1 MRWFSPVW
9 KVSFGL
15 VLLTVSLL
23 MIGDLIGVVPN
34 TEKGLLEGRSKFC
47 ESLAVQF
54 SLAFSRGDVELIKA
68 TLDALVE
75 REDEVLSAALRN
87 AGGRLFAQAGDH
99 KHNWVD
105 IPLDKSTATHVQV
118 PIFHNSR
125 RLGTVEVVF
134 ERPQLSAN
142 RFGFGASL
150 VTMVAFLAL
159 TSFFSY
165 LLFLKRTLREL
176 DPRSVIPERVKSAF
190 NALAEGLVILDEK
203 EQILLANTSFAD
215 KIEVPAE
222 NLLGRKLSYLSWI
235 RDGDKERRLPWLA
248 VLANEKLKTGIP
260 LKYETRRGGM
270 RTFMVNTSPV
280 TDAKGAIRGAL
291 ATFDDL
297 TDLESKQFQLTHTIA
312 NLQQSRKELQA
323 KTVELEYLATR
334 DPLTGCLNRRA
345 FLEKAERMFLEAMQ
359 NGAALACVMVDID
372 HFKSINDQF
381 GHAVGDKVI
390 QLVSGELRANARPDD
405 IVGRYGGEEFCI
417 MLPRVGWIHAIAIAE
432 RLRLKVK
439 STTKER
445 FTGSVRVTASFGV
458 VGIRPEIASPAELIN
473 LADKALYLAKENGRN
488 RVIAWENRH
497 TCEQLS
503 APADD
508 ASHAPTPTSEV
519 ATRSVDVD
527 DGSANPNKPGQ
538 EDDDLRTLQ
547 KRVTELEEELLY
559 NQEMLTQQQG
569 QDPVTGLPNRLL
581 FRDRVSRAL
590 AQGQRYERVAA
601 VIILDIDM
609 FQRINDALGFVIGD
623 QLLKKASERLV
634 GLLRSTDT
642 VALMDSDLESS
653 TVSRTGADE
662 FGILLTE
669 LKDTDTV
676 TWVVKRILDEMAA
689 PLEIDGHEI
698 FITCS
703 AGISLYPYDGDDPD
717 VLLQN
722 ANAARY
728 NAKQRFSR
736 NSFTFYSEDLNQ
748 TSYKQLWL
756 ESQLHHALELEE
768 LSLQYQPRLDL
779 KTGKITGMEALVR
792 WNNPKLGFV
801 SPNEFIPLAEHTGL
815 IHEIG
820 DWIMQSACAQA
831 KRWEDAGFADVSVAV
846 NLSAVQF
853 RQKDLHER
861 IVTIVTESG
870 LEPRH
875 LEVEITETVVMDNHQ
890 IAIETLSALNKA
902 GIRIAIDDFGTGY
915 SSLAY
920 LRHLPVSTLKID
932 RSFLSDAVPDR
943 QDELIINAII
953 SMAHSMGLTVVAEGV
968 ENNTQRT
975 FVTGLQCDE
984 MQGFLFSKAV
994 SEEEALALLR
1004 THNIADVI
1012 VHDEIKTA
1020 F

>member
-1 MRWFSPVW
+1 MKWFRPVW

-23 MIGDLIGVVPN
+23 MVGDLIGLVPDS
-34 TEKGLLEGRSKFC
+34 EKGLLEGRGKFC

-54 SLAFSRGDVELIKA
+54 SLAFSRGDVELVRA
-68 TLDALVE
+68 TLDTLVK
-75 REDEVLSAALRN
+75 REDDILSAAIRN
-87 AGGRLFAQAGDH
+87 AGGRVLAQAGDH
-99 KHNWVD
+99 KSNWVS

-118 PIFHNSR
+118 PIFHESR

-134 ERPQLSAN
+134 ERPLTSAN
-142 RFGFGASL
+142 TLGFGSSL
-150 VTMVAFLAL
+150 INLIAFLAL

-190 NALAEGLVILDEK
+190 NALAEGLVIIDEK

-215 KIEVPAE
+215 KIEVPAHK
-222 NLLGRKLSYLSWI
+222 LLGHKLSYLSWK
-235 RDGDKERRLPWLA
+235 RDGDQKRRLPWVA
-248 VLANEKLKTGIP
+248 VLANEKLKTGVP
-260 LKYETRRGGM
+260 LKYETQRGGM

-297 TDLESKQFQLTHTIA
+297 TDLESKQLQLTSTID
-312 NLQQSRKELQA
+312 NLQQSRKELQE

-334 DPLTGCLNRRA
+334 DALTGCLNRRA
-345 FLEKAERMFLEAMQ
+345 FLEKAEQMHLEAMQ
-359 NGAALACVMVDID
+359 NGKDMACIMVDID
-372 HFKSINDQF
+372 HFKSVNDQF

-417 MLPRVGWIHAIAIAE
+417 ILPGVNCANTVNIAE

-458 VGIRPEIASPAELIN
+458 AGINADVPSPAELIN
-473 LADKALYLAKENGRN
+473 LADKALYIAKENGRN
-488 RVIAWENRH
+488 RVIAWDGHN
-497 TCEQLS
+497 TQEQLS
-503 APADD
+503 APGHDAQDEIAPKTGTDEQLADD
-508 ASHAPTPTSEV
+508 PRV
-519 ATRSVDVD
+519 FV
-527 DGSANPNKPGQ
+527 NPNNAVQ
-538 EDDDLRTLQ
+538 FDDELQ
-547 KRVTELEEELLY
+547 KLQSRIIELEEELLY
-559 NQEMLTQQQG
+559 NQEMLTQQEG

-590 AQGQRYERVAA
+590 AQGQRYERIAA
-601 VIILDIDM
+601 VVILDIDM
-609 FQRINDALGFVIGD
+609 FQRINDALGFLIGD

-634 GLLRSTDT
+634 GVLRSTDT
-642 VALMDSDLESS
+642 VALMDGGTEST

-662 FGILLTE
+662 FGILLTD

-676 TWVVKRILDEMAA
+676 TWVVKRILDNMAV

-703 AGISLYPYDGDDPD
+703 AGISLYPYDGDNPD

-736 NSFTFYSEDLNQ
+736 NSFTFYSENLNQ

-756 ESQLHHALELEE
+756 ESQLHHALELGE
-768 LSLQYQPRLDL
+768 LSLHYQPRLDL

-792 WNNPKLGFV
+792 WNNPKLGLV
-801 SPNEFIPLAEHTGL
+801 SPIEFIPLAEHTGL

-820 DWIMQSACAQA
+820 DWIIQSACAQA
-831 KRWEDAGFADVSVAV
+831 KRWEDAGFPDVSVAV

-853 RQKDLHER
+853 RQKDLHDR
-861 IVTIVTESG
+861 IVTIVAESG

-890 IAIETLSALNKA
+890 TAVHSLNELDQA

-920 LRHLPVSTLKID
+920 LRHLPVRTLKID

-943 QDELIINAII
+943 QDELIITAII

-968 ENNTQRT
+968 ENSTQRA

-984 MQGFLFSKAV
+984 MQGFLFSKPV
-994 SEEEALALLR
+994 CEEEALALLR
-1004 THNIADVI
+1004 THNMEDVMGGSQ
-1012 VHDEIKTA
+1012 IKTA
-1020 F
+1020 